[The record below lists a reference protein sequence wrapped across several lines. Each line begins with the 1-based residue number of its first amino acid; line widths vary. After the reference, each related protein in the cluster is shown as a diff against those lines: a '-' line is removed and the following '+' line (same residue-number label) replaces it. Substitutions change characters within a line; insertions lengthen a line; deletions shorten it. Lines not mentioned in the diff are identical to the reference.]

1 MKRILLVEDDET
13 LAKGVALSLRSGD
26 VAVTMSHTLEAA
38 DKLLQVESFDLLLLD
53 INLPDGSGLDFC
65 KKIKARNQLPII
77 LLTAR
82 DLEMD
87 IVTGFGYGADDY
99 VTKPF
104 SLAVLRA
111 RVESLLNRYAKLSVP
126 DQGFQFGQTSFD
138 FSEQRFMVGQEM
150 LEFSKIEQRVLKIFL
165 ANIGITLTRE
175 TLSANA
181 WELEADFVD
190 ENALSVV
197 IKRLRTKL
205 ASSQDVEIKTVYGIG
220 YRMEVGDG

>member
-13 LAKGVALSLRSGD
+13 LAKGVALSLQSSE
-26 VAVTMSHTLEAA
+26 VSVSMAHTLSEANVQLA
-38 DKLLQVESFDLLLLD
+38 SASFDLLILD

-65 KKIKARNQLPII
+65 KKMKAKHQLPII

-111 RVESLLNRYAKLSVP
+111 RVEALLNRYGKLSKP
-126 DQGFQFGQTSFD
+126 DSLFQFGESSFD
-138 FSEQRFMVGQEM
+138 FGEQRFMIGQETI
-150 LEFSKIEQRVLKIFL
+150 EFSKIEQRVLKIFL
-165 ANIGITLTRE
+165 TNIGITLTRE
-175 TLSANA
+175 NLSAKA

-205 ASSQDVEIKTVYGIG
+205 AASQEVKIKTVYGIG
-220 YRMEVGDG
+220 YRMEVADG

>member
-13 LAKGVALSLRSGD
+13 LAKGVALSLQSSE
-26 VAVTMSHTLEAA
+26 VSVSMAHTLSEAN
-38 DKLLQVESFDLLLLD
+38 DQLTSVSFDLLILD

-65 KKIKARNQLPII
+65 KKIKAKYQLPII

-87 IVTGFGYGADDY
+87 IVTGFGCGADDY

-111 RVESLLNRYAKLSVP
+111 RVEALLNRYGKLSKP
-126 DQGFQFGQTSFD
+126 DSFFQFGESSFD
-138 FSEQRFMVGQEM
+138 FAEQRFMIGQETI
-150 LEFSKIEQRVLKIFL
+150 EFSKIEQRVLKIFL
-165 ANIGITLTRE
+165 TNIGITLTRE
-175 TLSANA
+175 NLSAKA
-181 WELEADFVD
+181 WELEADFVE

-205 ASSQDVEIKTVYGIG
+205 AASQEVKIVTVYGIG
-220 YRMEVGDG
+220 YRMEVADG